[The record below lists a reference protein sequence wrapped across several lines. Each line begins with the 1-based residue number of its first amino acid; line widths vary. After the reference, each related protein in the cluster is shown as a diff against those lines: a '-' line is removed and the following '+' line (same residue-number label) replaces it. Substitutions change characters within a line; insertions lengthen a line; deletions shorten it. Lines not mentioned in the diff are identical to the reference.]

1 VNFRDFRG
9 RKSSI
14 FPLLKSEGAS
24 YLRLDKTA
32 AQVDSQPQFSLS
44 SSIRYKEGGDITLL
58 TTGGILSDVIQAA
71 ELLQEQNINARVIS
85 MHTIKPIDKDS
96 IIAAANETGGIVS
109 IEEHNIDG
117 GLGGAVAE
125 VCMDSGVIPKVFLRI
140 GLDNKYSS
148 IVGTQDYL
156 KEYYGMDKIT
166 ITKRVLDLLGT
177 QSL

>member
-1 VNFRDFRG
+1 
-9 RKSSI
+9 
-14 FPLLKSEGAS
+14 
-24 YLRLDKTA
+24 
-32 AQVDSQPQFSLS
+32 
-44 SSIRYKEGGDITLL
+44 
-58 TTGGILSDVIQAA
+58 
-71 ELLQEQNINARVIS
+71 
-85 MHTIKPIDKDS
+85 MHTIKPIDKDA
-96 IIAAANETGGIVS
+96 IIAAAIETGGIVS

-156 KEYYGMDKIT
+156 KEYYGMDKT
-166 ITKRVLDLLGT
+166 AITKRVLDLLGT